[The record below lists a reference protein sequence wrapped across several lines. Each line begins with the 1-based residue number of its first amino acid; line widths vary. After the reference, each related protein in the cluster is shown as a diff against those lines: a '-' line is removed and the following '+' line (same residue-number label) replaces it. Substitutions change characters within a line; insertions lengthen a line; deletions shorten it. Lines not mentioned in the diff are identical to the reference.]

1 MDGDCWSETTLG
13 AIAVGDNGL
22 VDGPFGS
29 NLPASVYTADGV
41 PVIRGSNLSLGES
54 RFNDREFVYVS
65 AETAARLRRSICRP
79 GDIVFTKKGT
89 IGQTGFV
96 PLRGRFDRYLLS
108 SNQMKL
114 SVDPQKADALF
125 VYYVASSAEGRER
138 IVRDAS
144 ITGVPKTNVAYLRDF
159 PIRLP
164 PLRNQRTIAHILG
177 TLDDKI
183 ELNRE
188 MNETL
193 EAMVRAIFQSWFVD
207 FDPVRAKA
215 EGRDP
220 GLPMP
225 IADLFPDRFERSEL
239 GEIPVGWKVKTV
251 GDLAEVV
258 GGSTPSTK
266 EPAFWEEG
274 NHYWA
279 TPKDLSRLGGPVLLH
294 TERRITDAGLSEI
307 SSGLLPAGTVLLSS
321 RAPIGY
327 LAVAEVPVAINQ
339 GFIAMKPKPGVS
351 DLYLLLWAGFA
362 HDEIMS
368 RANGSTFLEINKANF
383 RAIPAF
389 SPSRSVM
396 EAFGSTVQ
404 PVYARLVANER
415 ESHTLAT
422 LRDTLLPK
430 LISGELSIPAGRGAY
445 DHA

>member
-29 NLPASVYTADGV
+29 NLPASAYTADGV

-125 VYYVASSAEGRER
+125 VYYVVSSAEGRER

-164 PLRNQRTIAHILG
+164 PLRNQRAIAHILG

-193 EAMVRAIFQSWFVD
+193 EAMARALFKSWFID
-207 FDPVRAKA
+207 FDAVRAKA

-220 GLPMP
+220 GLPKHP
-225 IADLFPDRFERSEL
+225 ADLFPYWLADSEL
-239 GEIPVGWKVKTV
+239 GEIPAGWRVGCVDDEFDLTMGQSPPGDTYNEAGEGVPFYQGRADFGLRFPTRRVYCTAATRFAKAGDTLISVRAPV
-251 GDLAEVV
+251 GDINMA
-258 GGSTPSTK
+258 S
-266 EPAFWEEG
+266 EPCA
-274 NHYWA
+274 
-279 TPKDLSRLGGPVLLH
+279 
-294 TERRITDAGLSEI
+294 
-307 SSGLLPAGTVLLSS
+307 
-321 RAPIGY
+321 IGRG
-327 LAVAEVPVAINQ
+327 VAAARHKT
-339 GFIAMKPKPGVS
+339 G
-351 DLYLLLWAGFA
+351 
-362 HDEIMS
+362 
-368 RANGSTFLEINKANF
+368 
-383 RAIPAF
+383 
-389 SPSRSVM
+389 SRSYSYQVM
-396 EAFGSTVQ
+396 RS
-404 PVYARLVANER
+404 L
-415 ESHTLAT
+415 
-422 LRDTLLPK
+422 
-430 LISGELSIPAGRGAY
+430 
-445 DHA
+445 